1 MTLKTVMVFYISRTG
16 VYSMTDDCA
25 LATEY
30 ISAYLSKEINSEI
43 LTVPM
48 TSLVHVCIA
57 PS

>member
-1 MTLKTVMVFYISRTG
+1 MVFYISRTG